1 MNRHRGWRATSS
13 YVEGMEEGVVAR
25 NEHAFEQEPAPLLLR
40 LRAWVGGKRINVRVL
55 CRCGHRGGIVEIST
69 LKMGWR
75 RWNRAE
81 GEEREKKRGIY
92 EDEREGGKETE
103 GWEGKIGESWMGE
116 ERKRKE
122 QARAKGEGA
131 QRTGEG

>member
-1 MNRHRGWRATSS
+1 MCVS
-13 YVEGMEEGVVAR
+13 
-25 NEHAFEQEPAPLLLR
+25 F
-40 LRAWVGGKRINVRVL
+40 VRV
-55 CRCGHRGGIVEIST
+55 GHRGGIVEIST

>member
-1 MNRHRGWRATSS
+1 M
-13 YVEGMEEGVVAR
+13 
-25 NEHAFEQEPAPLLLR
+25 
-40 LRAWVGGKRINVRVL
+40 RVL

-75 RWNRAE
+75 RWNRVE